1 MLRSLAHLIFIQTS
15 QTHCHWYCDFLLHRG
30 QNRPREDSPQ
40 VTGCTRAI
48 QVSPGLLGRAGMD
61 PVLVG
66 PAAGLTDKQRCRHST
81 QLPGRK
87 DRRARARARAHTHTH
102 TPVPPAGRPAPGPG
116 NSSQQLSASHMP
128 PSLPQ
133 PPFLP
138 LPFVPQHQTLT
149 TRAHGA
155 GRCAAGTEVRALV
168 WESAGCR
175 DALGDLGWLCNLSEG
190 PCLPL

>member
-87 DRRARARARAHTHTH
+87 DRRARARARTHTHTH
-102 TPVPPAGRPAPGPG
+102 TCATSGEASPRTWEFLPTALRLPHAPLSPSASVSPSPLRPPTPDPDNSGARCRQMCCWDRGQSVGVGICRLQGRPG
-116 NSSQQLSASHMP
+116 
-128 PSLPQ
+128 
-133 PPFLP
+133 
-138 LPFVPQHQTLT
+138 
-149 TRAHGA
+149 
-155 GRCAAGTEVRALV
+155 
-168 WESAGCR
+168 
-175 DALGDLGWLCNLSEG
+175 
-190 PCLPL
+190 